1 MATEFHR
8 GQVLSKALK
17 SNSRYGITDYE
28 KSFMIQEN
36 DLRIK
41 ICFSF
46 KKSLP
51 KLHSL
56 WTP

>member
-8 GQVLSKALK
+8 GQVWSKALK
-17 SNSRYGITDYE
+17 NNSRYGIIDYK
-28 KSFMIQEN
+28 KSFMNHEN

-41 ICFSF
+41 IRFSF